1 MLTKREK
8 KLMLAATENMFWVMV
23 NKLDIE
29 VPNINFEKE
38 MEDWLENP
46 IADNG
51 ATAEEYLNWLHKDT

>member
-1 MLTKREK
+1 
-8 KLMLAATENMFWVMV
+8 MLAATENMFWVMV

-38 MEDWLENP
+38 MKDWLENP

-51 ATAEEYLNWLHKDT
+51 GTVDDYKQI

>member
-8 KLMLAATENMFWVMV
+8 KLMLAATDNIFWVMV

-29 VPNINFEKE
+29 TPNINLEKE
-38 MEDWLENP
+38 MRDWLENT

-51 ATAEEYLNWLHKDT
+51 GTAEEYLSWLHKDT